1 MIDGAIL
8 SNLNSLTW
16 KNGENMLTVNKNLK
30 AKEICGKKYRS
41 PAFTMSAIF
50 SIPFII
56 VAVLTSLSIPQRDGR
71 GAIIVL
77 NFVVW
82 LALPVA
88 MMISFRETSYIMC
101 EDKLYFFHS
110 QVTCLANEKRKK
122 LRRVRTNGS
131 VEYSD
136 MKDFRY
142 IGIEFEGYRKQ
153 TIVPPRV
160 VIIGDDF
167 EVEIYAYKSLIKR
180 IKSFNILE

>member
-77 NFVVW
+77 IFVVW

-88 MMISFRETSYIMC
+88 MMISFRERSYIMC
-101 EDKLYFFHS
+101 ENKLYFFHS

-180 IKSFNILE
+180 IKELQHS